1 MERELSR
8 LENEGI
14 LSKVDTSE
22 WASPIV
28 PVMKL
33 NGSVRICGDFKTT
46 VNPMLKVD
54 QYLLPRIDEIFAT
67 LARGQKFTK
76 IDLRQAYL
84 HLEVDDESKP

>member
-1 MERELSR
+1 VERELSR

-28 PVMKL
+28 PVMKP

-46 VNPMLKVD
+46 VNSMLNVD
-54 QYLLPRIDEIFAT
+54 QYPLPRIDEIFAT
-67 LARGQKFTK
+67 LAGGQKVTK
-76 IDLRQAYL
+76 IDLRQA
-84 HLEVDDESKP
+84 